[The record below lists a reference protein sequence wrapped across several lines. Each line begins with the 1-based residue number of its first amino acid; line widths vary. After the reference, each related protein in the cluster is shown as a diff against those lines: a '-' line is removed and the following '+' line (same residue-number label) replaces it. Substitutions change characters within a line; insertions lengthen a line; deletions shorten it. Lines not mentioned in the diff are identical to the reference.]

1 MSTVAQDKPYDLAII
16 GGGINGAGIARD
28 AAGRGLS
35 VFLCEKNDLA
45 SATSSASTKLI
56 HGGLRYLEHYE
67 FRLVREALKER
78 EVLLRAAPH
87 IIWPLRFVLP
97 HVQGLR
103 PAWLIRLGL
112 FLYDHLGGRE
122 ILPASEGF
130 KFAKH
135 TAGVPL
141 KSALKKG
148 FVYSD
153 CWVQDSRLTVLNA
166 MDAHDKGAEVHTREE
181 CVEAK
186 REDGLWLVRTRRQGA
201 DEIREIRARS
211 LVNASGPWCAEV
223 IEGALSLHS
232 KRKIRLVKGSHIVV
246 PKLFEHDYCYI
257 FQNPDGRIVFAIP
270 YEQDFTLVGTTD
282 VDYQGDPSDTAI
294 SGEEVD
300 YLCELVNQYFEKQ
313 ICKEDVVWTY
323 SGVRPL
329 YGDVSESASAV
340 TRDYTLDLEGEKG
353 EAPLLNIFG
362 GKITTY
368 RKLAEHAMQKIC
380 DALGASDEPWTA
392 NTPLPGGDI
401 GGVDFDGYVAKVQ
414 TKYPWLPSTLAYRYA
429 RNYGTLLEKIVGG
442 ATTLEGLGECFGDDL
457 FEAEVGYLIRCEWA
471 CSADDILW
479 RRSKLGLHLS
489 KPTIERLKSY
499 MAAQSTG
506 IETAVPK
513 EQKVIL

>member
-1 MSTVAQDKPYDLAII
+1 MAQEQPYDLAII

-45 SATSSASTKLI
+45 SATSSSSTKLI

-97 HVQGLR
+97 HVKGLR

-112 FLYDHLGGRE
+112 FLYDNLGGRE
-122 ILPASEGF
+122 ILPGSEGIR
-130 KFAKH
+130 FANHPSGK
-135 TAGVPL
+135 PL
-141 KSALKKG
+141 TKDLKKG

-166 MDAHDKGAEVHTREE
+166 MDASRMGAEIHTREE
-181 CVEAK
+181 CIEAR
-186 REDGLWLVRTRRQGA
+186 REGDLWLVRTRRQDNGEVS
-201 DEIREIRARS
+201 EIKARS
-211 LVNASGPWCAEV
+211 LVNASGPWCAEI
-223 IEGALSLHS
+223 IEQTLSLHS
-232 KRKIRLVKGSHIVV
+232 KRQIRLVKGSHIVV
-246 PKLFEHDYCYI
+246 PRLFEHNYCYI

-270 YEQDFTLVGTTD
+270 YENDFTLVGTTD
-282 VDYQGDPSDTAI
+282 VDYQGNPSDTKI

-300 YLCELVNQYFEKQ
+300 YLCKLINQYFEKK
-313 ICKEDVVWTY
+313 ITADDVVWNY

-329 YGDVSESASAV
+329 YGEDSENASAV
-340 TRDYTLDLEGEKG
+340 TRDYTLDLEGEGG

-368 RKLAEHAMQKIC
+368 RKLAEHAMQKLSG
-380 DALGASDEPWTA
+380 ALHIPDKPWTA
-392 NTPLPGGDI
+392 GAKLPGGDI
-401 GGVDFDGYVAKVQ
+401 GGVDFDGYVEQVKA
-414 TKYPWLPSTLAYRYA
+414 KYPWLPSALAYRYA

-442 ATTLEGLGECFGDDL
+442 ATNLEGLGECLGDDL
-457 FEAEVGYLIRCEWA
+457 FEAEVSYLISCEWA
-471 CSADDILW
+471 RTAEDILW

-489 KPTIERLKSY
+489 KSTINRLNAY
-499 MAAQSTG
+499 MSAQNADVSK
-506 IETAVPK
+506 AVSK
-513 EQKVIL
+513 EKKVSS

>member
-97 HVQGLR
+97 HVKGLR
-103 PAWLIRLGL
+103 PAWLIRMGL

-122 ILPASEGF
+122 ILPGSN
-130 KFAKH
+130 
-135 TAGVPL
+135 GVNLKSDEVGKPL
-141 KSALKKG
+141 KPGLTKG

-166 MDAHDKGAEVHTREE
+166 MDAKDKGANINTREE
-181 CVEAK
+181 CIKAY
-186 REDGLWLVRTRRQGA
+186 REDGLWVLSTRKKDGG
-201 DEIREIRARS
+201 EPREIRARS

-223 IEGALSLHS
+223 IEGVLSQHS

-246 PKLFEHDYCYI
+246 PKLFEHDKCYI

-270 YEQDFTLVGTTD
+270 YEQNFTLVGTTD
-282 VDYQGDPSDTAI
+282 VDYKGDPSDTKI
-294 SGEEVD
+294 SEDEVS
-300 YLCELVNQYFEKQ
+300 YLCDLANHYFEKQ
-313 ICKEDVVWTY
+313 VGPKDVVWTY

-329 YGDVSESASAV
+329 YGEDSENASAV
-340 TRDYTLDLEGEKG
+340 TRDYTLDLEGNQG

-368 RKLAEHAMQKIC
+368 RKLAEHAMQKLC
-380 DALGASDEPWTA
+380 DAMGRDDRPWTA
-392 NTPLPGGDI
+392 ETPLPGGDI
-401 GGVDFDGYVAKVQ
+401 GGVDFAGYVKNVES
-414 TKYPWLPSTLAYRYA
+414 KYPWLPSALAYRFA
-429 RNYGTLLEKIVGG
+429 RNYGTLLEEIVGG

-457 FEAEVGYLIRCEWA
+457 YEAEVAYLIRREWA
-471 CSADDILW
+471 VTADDILW

-489 KPTIERLKSY
+489 QQTIDRLNDY
-499 MAAQSTG
+499 MAAQFANGDQS
-506 IETAVPK
+506 VPK
-513 EQKVIL
+513 EQKVSS

>member
-1 MSTVAQDKPYDLAII
+1 MSKVAQQQPYDLAII

-97 HVQGLR
+97 HVKGLR

-112 FLYDHLGGRE
+112 FLYDNLGGRE
-122 ILPASEGF
+122 ILPGSEGIR
-130 KFAKH
+130 FAKH
-135 TAGVPL
+135 SSGTPL
-141 KSALKKG
+141 KAGLKKG

-153 CWVQDSRLTVLNA
+153 CWVQDARLTVLNA
-166 MDAHDKGAEVHTREE
+166 MDASDKGAEIHTREE
-181 CVEAK
+181 CISA
-186 REDGLWLVRTRRQGA
+186 RRDGKEWVVVTRKA
-201 DEIREIRARS
+201 DSGETREIRARA

-223 IEGALSLHS
+223 IEGALAQKSR
-232 KRKIRLVKGSHIVV
+232 RKIRLVKGSHVVV
-246 PKLFEHDYCYI
+246 PKLFDHNFCYI

-270 YEQDFTLVGTTD
+270 YEQDFTLIGTTD
-282 VDYQGDPSDTAI
+282 VDYQGDPSDTKI
-294 SGEEVD
+294 SDKEVS
-300 YLCELVNQYFEKQ
+300 YLCELINRYFEKQ
-313 ICKEDVVWTY
+313 IAPDDVVWTY

-329 YGDVSESASAV
+329 YGDDSESASAV
-340 TRDYTLDLEGEKG
+340 TRDYTLDLEGEQG

-368 RKLAEHAMQKIC
+368 RKLAEHALQKLC
-380 DALGASDEPWTA
+380 GALGHRDDAWTSGA
-392 NTPLPGGDI
+392 VLPGGDI
-401 GGVDFDGYVAKVQ
+401 GGVDFDGYVKKTQ
-414 TKYPWLPSTLAYRYA
+414 EKYPWLPSALAYRYA
-429 RNYGTLLEKIVGG
+429 RNYGTLLDRIVGG
-442 ATTLEGLGECFGDDL
+442 ATAVDGLGECLGDDL
-457 FEAEVGYLIRCEWA
+457 YEAEVSYLIREEWA
-471 CSADDILW
+471 RTADDILW

-489 KPTIERLKSY
+489 KSTIERLKEY
-499 MAAQSTG
+499 MTALGADVTH
-506 IETAVPK
+506 AVPK
-513 EQKVIL
+513 ATKVTL